1 MKSITGTDLSKFV
14 LRTIEVYNRYR
25 SPEATA
31 KLLKLEKD
39 GFTIEFEGS
48 FCQSCGVQDYFE
60 DFIYELGRLSS
71 GVEVEIGEIEQTSSQ
86 SFKVQYIV
94 KGNFPGSE
102 LNEEA
107 LFLLFLQEKG
117 LSLGDYMVSNPCTKD
132 VIRFHFRTWLF
143 ERKSKRESKRTK
155 PRS

>member
-1 MKSITGTDLSKFV
+1 MKNITGTDLSKLV
-14 LRTIEVYNRYR
+14 LRTIEAYNRFR
-25 SPEATA
+25 SPEASA

-71 GVEVEIGEIEQTSSQ
+71 GVEVEIGEIEQTNPQ
-86 SFKVQYIV
+86 RFEVQYVV
-94 KGNFPGSE
+94 KDDFLGSE

-107 LFLLFLQEKG
+107 LFQEFLQERG
-117 LSLGDYMVSNPCTKD
+117 LSLGDYMASNPCTKD

-143 ERKSKRESKRTK
+143 ERKSKKK
-155 PRS
+155 

>member
-1 MKSITGTDLSKFV
+1 MKKVLGSELSKLI
-14 LRTIEVYNRYR
+14 LRTVEVYNRYR

-31 KLLKLEKD
+31 KLLKLEED

-60 DFIYELGRLSS
+60 DFIYELESLSS
-71 GVEVEIGEIEQTSSQ
+71 AVEVEIGEIEQTSPQ

-94 KGNFPGSE
+94 KGGFSGGK
-102 LNEEA
+102 LGEEA
-107 LFLLFLQEKG
+107 LFKEFLQERG
-117 LSLGDYMVSNPCTKD
+117 LSTKDYKASNPCTRD

-143 ERKSKRESKRTK
+143 ERKSKRSK
-155 PRS
+155 P

>member
-1 MKSITGTDLSKFV
+1 MKSITGTDLSKLV
-14 LRTIEVYNRYR
+14 LRIIEFYNRYR

-60 DFIYELGRLSS
+60 DFIYELRRLSS
-71 GVEVEIGEIEQTSSQ
+71 GVEVEIREIEQTSSR

-94 KGNFPGSE
+94 KGIFLGSG

-107 LFLLFLQEKG
+107 LFQEFLQERG
-117 LSLGDYMVSNPCTKD
+117 LSAKDYEASNPCTKD
-132 VIRFHFRTWLF
+132 ITRFHFRTWLF
-143 ERKSKRESKRTK
+143 EKNLEK
-155 PRS
+155 